1 MADTTRVVR
10 IVVDASGAQQGSSQV
25 TSALERID
33 RQRQRTQSGLE
44 ALAAANASASARMI
58 AGMSAVNNASLRMIE
73 GMSRAGQ
80 AAAAMNQSMSGLAV
94 AQQRYN
100 TMAASGGRAFG
111 GLGLV
116 MQQAGFQV
124 GDFAVQVA
132 SGQGALRAFIQQGT
146 QLLGFFGPWGAVIGA
161 AAAVVGGLAMAFFDL
176 EDATD
181 DATRAQER
189 YAEAQETAKR
199 LMEETGRL
207 SDIKQKS
214 LEAEKIRLLEA
225 ARAEVQRAQAAIQAR
240 KELLQLDAETALSD
254 PLVNPGMEIS
264 SRYAAI
270 TDDARLRELEEAA
283 RAAQQQ
289 FSILNAELGMY
300 ADGRSRITETTDAI
314 ASSVE
319 KAEKKVRTF
328 ADVLADLNQKAVVQE
343 AKEYADAIK
352 LIEQTIQSGLTDQER
367 YEQQVL
373 AINRALEI
381 AAERGWQLSAENAE
395 RLNRA
400 LKEADPAF
408 RAAKEAAEKAQSER
422 ERMAEREAEVMRKPF
437 ENALEGI
444 QDSFTD
450 FFEDVFDGG
459 IDSFRDLAS
468 GIKGIF
474 VRLAAELAALM
485 VIRPMLAGIGLG
497 GMVGGAGSIG
507 LGGGVGGSAGGMGGG
522 IFDAVGGIGRA
533 LAGGVGGIN
542 SFLFGSA
549 AVAGDSTLGGIAATS
564 GLLGTGGTLLGS
576 TFLANA
582 FLPGLGAMLP
592 GLIGG
597 NIGQAGLGL
606 GGALLGTA
614 IGGPIGGAIGGIL
627 GNLVGDLFG
636 GKKGIPQVTQNLLFQ
651 GGQLVP
657 GAPWSANN
665 GGSMVAGTRTLGQS
679 VADAVNQIVA
689 DLGGSIL
696 EGATGGYVKV
706 KQTGKGTR
714 YFAGLGS
721 YGSGISLGAGDD
733 PQAIAGLVISGIL
746 QEAARAGN
754 LTGVSDSV
762 LTVLNQ
768 GKVTKGSVRSLE
780 QLNEDIA
787 FAQLYDQLTGIA
799 KPVTQAE
806 QAIKELNKQFADA
819 KRRAEDLGLA
829 VGPLVEAQAKAIE
842 KLTTDF
848 NASIQDQIL
857 AITNPT
863 ALALKQLEEAQRA
876 RLEEAKKLGADLVAI
891 EKLSALERQRVLEQ
905 AGGGLRSFFDEITFG
920 GLSGASPGASL
931 EGSRAAFE
939 AAAASGNIQDI
950 QTYGRAYLESARAFY
965 ASGSGFQDA
974 LSRVQGVVG
983 GHLTANDNTAVVGAV
998 NNVSSLISA
1007 SNNLLADLR
1016 AEMAALREEN
1026 RELREQ
1032 MLALAVA

>member
-33 RQRQRTQSGLE
+33 RQRQRTQSGLQ

-80 AAAAMNQSMSGLAV
+80 AANLLDRQIGVAA
-94 AQQRYN
+94 N
-100 TMAASGGRAFG
+100 TNRRFG
-111 GLGLV
+111 SAI
-116 MQQAGFQV
+116 QQAGFQV
-124 GDFAVQVA
+124 GDFAVQIA
-132 SGQGALRAFIQQGT
+132 SGTNPLRAFVQQGT
-146 QLLGFFGPWGAVIGA
+146 QLISMFGPWGAIIGA
-161 AAAVVGGLAMAFFDL
+161 AGAVVGALAMSFLDL
-176 EDATD
+176 EGATD
-181 DATRAQER
+181 AATSAQER
-189 YAEAQETAKR
+189 HNE
-199 LMEETGRL
+199 LMERAKQLTEELTASTVNLSNARRIEGQNRL
-207 SDIKQKS
+207 ALMRQELRD
-214 LEAEKIRLLEA
+214 LERLEEERR
-225 ARAEVQRAQAAIQAR
+225 RAERGQFGSYGDEIAGQEVSVVTEGRPSNAR
-240 KELLQLDAETALSD
+240 IDQLKREIRDLEVLLWGDQISRGT
-254 PLVNPGMEIS
+254 VPGMQ
-264 SRYAAI
+264 RTVKATKDLGDAA
-270 TDDARLRELEEAA
+270 D
-283 RAAQQQ
+283 RA
-289 FSILNAELGMY
+289 SP
-300 ADGRSRITETTDAI
+300 
-314 ASSVE
+314 
-319 KAEKKVRTF
+319 KVRTLG
-328 ADVLADLNQKAVVQE
+328 DILADLNQKAIANE
-343 AKEYADAIK
+343 AREYADAVR
-352 LIEQTIQSGLTDQER
+352 LIERTVESGLTDQQR
-367 YEQQVL
+367 YQKQIDDL
-373 AINRALEI
+373 NRALEK
-381 AAERGWQLSAENAE
+381 AAERGYTLSIEAQQA
-395 RLNRA
+395 LNRA
-400 LKEADPAF
+400 MREANPAVQAAN
-408 RAAKEAAEKAQSER
+408 RAYEEQRRER
-422 ERMAEREAEVMRKPF
+422 ERLAEQEAELMRRPF

-450 FFEDVFDGG
+450 FFQSVFDGG

-468 GIKGIF
+468 GIKSIF
-474 VRLAAELAALM
+474 TRLAAEIAALL
-485 VIRPMLAGIGLG
+485 VFRPVVAGILGGVGLG
-497 GMVGGAGSIG
+497 GI
-507 LGGGVGGSAGGMGGG
+507 AGGMGLMPTSGG
-522 IFDAVGGIGRA
+522 GLPGGVGIGTGSIIDAAGGIGRA
-533 LAGGVGGIN
+533 LAGGFSGLNAWLFGLPAVGG
-542 SFLFGSA
+542 SHP
-549 AVAGDSTLGGIAATS
+549 IAATA
-564 GLLGTGGTLLGS
+564 GLLGSGGTFLGS
-576 TFLANA
+576 TFLAEA
-582 FLPGLGAMLP
+582 FLPGLGALLP
-592 GLIGG
+592 GLISG
-597 NIGQAGLGL
+597 NVKQAGLGL

-876 RLEEAKKLGADLVAI
+876 RLEEAKKLGADLV
-891 EKLSALERQRVLEQ
+891 EVERLSALERKRVLETS
-905 AGGGLRSFFDEITFG
+905 GLRSFFDEITFG

-931 EGSRAAFE
+931 EGARAAFE
-939 AAAASGNIQDI
+939 AAAASGDIAGI
-950 QTYGRAYLESARAFY
+950 QTYGRAYLETARAFH
-965 ASGSGFQDA
+965 ASGAGFQDA
-974 LSRVQGVVG
+974 LARVQNVVG
-983 GHLTANDNTAVVGAV
+983 SHLAANSNMSVVSAV
-998 NNVSSLISA
+998 NDVGSLIAA
-1007 SNNLLADLR
+1007 SNNLLAQLR
-1016 AEMAALREEN
+1016 AEMSALREEN

-1032 MLALAVA
+1032 MLALAS